1 MVTIKF
7 KAQGINTISFCK
19 TKTDL
24 IKWTAK
30 INIFFAALACPKSLV
45 KYHLIKNESKNA
57 SEVFSQIFYRGWLTV
72 VFSIYTRWKICTGCL
87 FFLQTGPCQKELSST
102 HTGLKDFTQG
112 WLMQFTT

>member
-19 TKTDL
+19 AKTDL

-57 SEVFSQIFYRGWLTV
+57 TEVLCHIFY
-72 VFSIYTRWKICTGCL
+72 KGCAA
-87 FFLQTGPCQKELSST
+87 G
-102 HTGLKDFTQG
+102 
-112 WLMQFTT
+112 